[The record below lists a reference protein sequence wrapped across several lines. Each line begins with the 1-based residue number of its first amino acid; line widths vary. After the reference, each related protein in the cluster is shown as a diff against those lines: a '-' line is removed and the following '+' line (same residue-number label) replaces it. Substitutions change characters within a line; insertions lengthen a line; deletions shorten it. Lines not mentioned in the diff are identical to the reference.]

1 MENNWPYRTIEDIAE
16 KVGMGPFGSS
26 IKVSTFV
33 PDGIPVIS
41 GQHLHGTKLQ
51 DKDNNFI
58 TLEHAEQLKSANVYH
73 GDVIFTHAGSI
84 GQAAYIPDDSKYDR
98 YVISQRQFYM
108 RCNTKKVLPEF
119 VAYYFKSKEGQH
131 KLLANRSSTGVPSIA
146 RPVTYLRSIEIP
158 VPSIRTQ
165 EAILSHLLSLE
176 DKIELNRRMNE
187 TLEAMARAIFK
198 SWFVDFDPV
207 RAKSEGRDTGLPKEI
222 ADIFPSEFVE
232 SELGK
237 IPKGWKVRSVND
249 VGQVICGKTPPTQV
263 SDYYGD
269 DMPFIT
275 IPDMHGKVFVTKSQK
290 QLSNAG
296 AISQHKKM
304 LPAGAICVSCIA
316 TTGLVVITSQES
328 QTNQQINSV
337 IPSETDQT
345 YFWFCTFRN
354 LGDEIKAAGSG
365 GSVLANLN
373 TGHFAEMRVLAPP
386 TKLRCFYHFHLMPLF
401 DRIMSNE
408 KETNTLNVLRDSLL
422 PKLMSGEIVLSE

>member
-1 MENNWPYRTIEDIAE
+1 MAGKVFQLNQLGKVVTGKTPKTADRGNFGGDIPFVTPKDFDGRRIISDTERYLSEKGMQNVGGSFIPARSVMVTCIGSDMGKVAIAGKDSVTNQQINSLIINPPNIPEYIYYNLSARRSELRISAAGSAQPILNKSDFGALEIELPA
-16 KVGMGPFGSS
+16 
-26 IKVSTFV
+26 VSTQRETA
-33 PDGIPVIS
+33 DI
-41 GQHLHGTKLQ
+41 L
-51 DKDNNFI
+51 
-58 TLEHAEQLKSANVYH
+58 
-73 GDVIFTHAGSI
+73 GSL
-84 GQAAYIPDDSKYDR
+84 D
-98 YVISQRQFYM
+98 
-108 RCNTKKVLPEF
+108 
-119 VAYYFKSKEGQH
+119 
-131 KLLANRSSTGVPSIA
+131 
-146 RPVTYLRSIEIP
+146 
-158 VPSIRTQ
+158 
-165 EAILSHLLSLE
+165 

>member
-207 RAKSEGRDTGLPKEI
+207 RAKSEGRDTGLPSDI
-222 ADIFPSEFVE
+222 AALFPDSFVD

-237 IPKGWKVRSVND
+237 IPKGWKDGKVED
-249 VGQVICGKTPPTQV
+249 VGQVICGKTPSTKV
-263 SDYYGD
+263 REYYGND
-269 DMPFIT
+269 IPFIT
-275 IPDMHGKVFVTKSQK
+275 IPDMHGKIFTVKTQKNLSYAGANSQK
-290 QLSNAG
+290 N
-296 AISQHKKM
+296 KT
-304 LPAGAICVSCIA
+304 LPTGSICVSCIA
-316 TTGLVVITSQES
+316 TTGLVVVTARES

-337 IPSETDQT
+337 VPNYKEQT
-345 YFWFCTFRN
+345 SFWYGTFRN

-365 GSVLANLN
+365 GSVLTNLN
-373 TGHFAEMRVLAPP
+373 TSRFSNLKILIPP
-386 TKLRCFYHFHLMPLF
+386 DSIRNLYHAYISSFF
-401 DRIMSNE
+401 DLILSNDY
-408 KETNTLNVLRDSLL
+408 NTSNLSKIRDSLL
-422 PKLMSGEIVLSE
+422 PKLMSGEIFPR